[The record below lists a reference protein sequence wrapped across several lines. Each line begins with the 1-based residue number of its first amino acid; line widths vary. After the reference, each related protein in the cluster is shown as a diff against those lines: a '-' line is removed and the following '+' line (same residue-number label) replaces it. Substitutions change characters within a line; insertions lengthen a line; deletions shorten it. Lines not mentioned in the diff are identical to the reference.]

1 MKNII
6 VAFVLLFS
14 LVSTSFALSLTEE
27 WMKEYNAANYLADE
41 GIIKDVRVWLDISGT
56 DYELIGWGMMLATL
70 DAYRLADTIT
80 RKEVMKVVMKL
91 SERTVKDECRW
102 EFSDVSNDWGCKY
115 IEAALD
121 AWYIA
126 ANDTFRPD
134 DNITKTEAMKLVLKA
149 KGIEKVKE
157 TTDWQSD
164 YMETAHF
171 YGIIDEKYTDF
182 NADASRGWIFVIATA
197 TIQKE
202 EEIKEKQ
209 EEEEIMSDEAL

>member
-1 MKNII
+1 M
-6 VAFVLLFS
+6 LLFS
-14 LVSTSFALSLTEE
+14 LVSTGFALSLTEQ
-27 WMKEYNAANYLADE
+27 WAKEYNAANYLADE
-41 GIIKDVRVWLDISGT
+41 WIIKDVRVWLDISWT
-56 DYELIGWGMMLATL
+56 DYELIGWGRDLAIM
-70 DAYRLADTIT
+70 DAYRLSDTIT

-91 SERTVKDECRW
+91 SERVVVDECRW
-102 EFSDVSNDWGCKY
+102 AFSDVSNDWGCKY
-115 IEAALD
+115 IESALD

-149 KGIEKVKE
+149 KWIAKIRE
-157 TTDWQSD
+157 TDDWQSD

-171 YGIIDEKYTDF
+171 YGIVDNKYNDF
-182 NADASRGWIFVIATA
+182 NADASRGWIFAIATA

-209 EEEEIMSDEAL
+209 EEEDEIMSD